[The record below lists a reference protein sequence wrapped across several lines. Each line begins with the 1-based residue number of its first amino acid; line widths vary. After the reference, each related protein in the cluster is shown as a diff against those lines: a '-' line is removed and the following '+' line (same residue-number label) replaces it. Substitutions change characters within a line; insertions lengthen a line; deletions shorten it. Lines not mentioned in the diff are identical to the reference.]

1 MSFKAHPNKQVSG
14 QMQTGILVRINNQS
28 FSCATLRGNGMGL
41 WTVVPPEEEEEEEA
55 ETEVAG
61 GLAGGDWEGEVIGC
75 GLSHITPHSVPG
87 WPSVT
92 TQANP
97 IQREKK
103 YTQNPSLTNAWIL
116 YTENVHHLSVLLLW
130 QCCHVLSVLN
140 SVYILPVLISLPTSI
155 RSLTTDHVI
164 IQLTLHQITSGGA
177 WQLPIHISL
186 SLFLSRSVG

>member
-97 IQREKK
+97 IQREKNTHK
-103 YTQNPSLTNAWIL
+103 IQVSQMLESYTQKMFTTCQSSFYDNAAMCSLSWIL
-116 YTENVHHLSVLLLW
+116 SISSRCW
-130 QCCHVLSVLN
+130 
-140 SVYILPVLISLPTSI
+140 SVYPLV
-155 RSLTTDHVI
+155 
-164 IQLTLHQITSGGA
+164 SG
-177 WQLPIHISL
+177 L
-186 SLFLSRSVG
+186 